1 MFHSLNAT
9 NLFGNNKVWNAQI
22 HVDSW
27 HLCSFSL
34 PLLASSSAFSF
45 PKILACAR
53 TLYSVVG
60 WFLCCSSLTISCNM
74 VLSGWLLCSVRCF
87 ICVLIT

>member
-1 MFHSLNAT
+1 MASM
-9 NLFGNNKVWNAQI
+9 
-22 HVDSW
+22 
-27 HLCSFSL
+27 CSFSL

-60 WFLCCSSLTISCNM
+60 WFLCCSSLTISCSM
-74 VLSGWLLCSVRCF
+74 VLSGWLLCLLFANLYEVNAISQH
-87 ICVLIT
+87 L